1 MSVKEMCQ
9 RTVAAA
15 EEDLL
20 GISHRIHADPELGFE
35 EFRAAQ
41 LLSTELEQRGFVL
54 ERGLADMPTA
64 FRASLG
70 DGPLT
75 VGICVEYDALPGIGH
90 ACGHNVIAAAGMTAA
105 FGLAPLVDEL
115 GITLVVFG
123 TPAEENGG
131 GKVLLIEAG
140 AFEGVDL
147 AMMVHP
153 SNKEQ
158 SRTHCLAIGELRV
171 RFIGKNAH
179 ASAAP
184 YEGINAAD
192 AATLTQVAV
201 GLLRQQ
207 LHPGDQIHGFISHGG
222 EAANVIPAETELVFN
237 FRSPKLE
244 TLNRLEQRIRAC
256 VEGAATATG
265 CRYEADSDAPPYSE
279 FDNNDVLADLYKAN
293 AEALGRVFDH
303 EDDTSPVG
311 STDMANVSRVV
322 PAIHPMLDIDCG
334 SAVNHQPEFAAHCVS
349 ASADRAAIDG
359 GLSMAWTIID
369 VATDAEARGR
379 LRTARPHTPAD

>member
-1 MSVKEMCQ
+1 MSIKELCQ
-9 RTVAAA
+9 RNVEAA
-15 EEDLL
+15 EEALL

-41 LLSTELEQRGFVL
+41 LLSTELEQRGFAL
-54 ERGLADMPTA
+54 ERGLAEMPTA
-64 FRASLG
+64 FKATLG

-75 VGICVEYDALPGIGH
+75 VGVCVEYDALPGIGH

-131 GKVLLIEAG
+131 GKVLLLEAG
-140 AFEGVDL
+140 AFDGVDL

-265 CRYEADSDAPPYSE
+265 CRFEADSDAPAYSE
-279 FDNNDVLADLYKAN
+279 FNNNDVLADLYKAN

-322 PAIHPMLDIDCG
+322 PAIHPMIDIDCG
-334 SAVNHQPEFAAHCVS
+334 PAVNHQPEFAAHCVS
-349 ASADRAAIDG
+349 APADRAAIEG
-359 GLSMAWTIID
+359 GLSMAWTVID
-369 VATDAEARGR
+369 VATDEEARR
-379 LRTARPHTPAD
+379 SFSADRQHSLAD

>member
-1 MSVKEMCQ
+1 MSIKNKCQ
-9 RTVAAA
+9 RNVEAA

-20 GISHRIHADPELGFE
+20 GISHRIHADPELGFK
-35 EFRAAQ
+35 EFRAAE
-41 LLSTELEQRGFVL
+41 LLTAELEQRGFDI
-54 ERGLADMPTA
+54 EHGLAEMPTA
-64 FRASLG
+64 FKGTLG

-131 GKVLLIEAG
+131 GKILLLDDG
-140 AFEGVDL
+140 AFDGVDL

-158 SRTHCLAIGELRV
+158 ARMHCLAIGELKV

-207 LHPGDQIHGFISHGG
+207 LNPGDQIHGFVSHGG

-237 FRSPKLE
+237 FRSPRLE
-244 TLNRLEQRIRAC
+244 TLDRLEQRIRAC

-265 CRYEADSDAPPYSE
+265 CRFEASSEAPAYSE
-279 FDNNDVLADLYKAN
+279 FNTDNTLAALYQAN

-303 EDDTSPVG
+303 EDDTAPVG

-334 SAVNHQPEFAAHCVS
+334 PAVNHQPEFAAHCVS
-349 ASADRAAIDG
+349 SSADRAVIEG

-369 VATDAEARGR
+369 IATDEEARR
-379 LRTARPHTPAD
+379 SFSTDRQQPLTD

>member
-1 MSVKEMCQ
+1 MSIKDKCQ
-9 RTVAAA
+9 RNVEAA
-15 EEDLL
+15 EEALL

-41 LLSTELEQRGFVL
+41 LLSTELEQRGFAL

-64 FRASLG
+64 FKATLG

-115 GITLVVFG
+115 GITLIVFG

-131 GKVLLIEAG
+131 GKVLLLEAG
-140 AFEGVDL
+140 AFDGVDL

-265 CRYEADSDAPPYSE
+265 CRFEADSDAPAYSE
-279 FDNNDVLADLYKAN
+279 FNNNDVLADLYKAN
-293 AEALGRVFDH
+293 AESLGRVFDH

-322 PAIHPMLDIDCG
+322 PAIHPMIDIDCG
-334 SAVNHQPEFAAHCVS
+334 PAVNHQPEFAAHCVS
-349 ASADRAAIDG
+349 ASADRAAIEG
-359 GLSMAWTIID
+359 GLSMAWTVID
-369 VATDAEARGR
+369 VATDEEARR
-379 LRTARPHTPAD
+379 SFSADRQHSLAD

>member
-1 MSVKEMCQ
+1 MTIKDTCQ
-9 RTVAAA
+9 QNVEAAR
-15 EEDLL
+15 EQLL
-20 GISHRIHADPELGFE
+20 AISHRIHADPELGFE
-35 EFRAAQ
+35 EHRAAQ
-41 LLSTELEQRGFVL
+41 LLSTELEQHGFAL
-54 ERGLADMPTA
+54 ERGLAGMPTA
-64 FRASLG
+64 FRATIG
-70 DGPLT
+70 QGPLT

-90 ACGHNVIAAAGMTAA
+90 ACGHNIIAAAGMTAA
-105 FGLAPLVDEL
+105 LGLAPLVDQL

-131 GKVLLIEAG
+131 GKILLLDDG
-140 AFEGVDL
+140 AFDGVDL

-158 SRTHCLAIGELRV
+158 ARMHCLAIGELKV

-184 YEGINAAD
+184 YEGVNAAD
-192 AATLTQVAV
+192 AATLTQVAI

-207 LHPGDQIHGFISHGG
+207 LHPGDQIHGYVSHGG

-244 TLNRLEQRIRAC
+244 TLDRLEQRIRAC
-256 VEGAATATG
+256 IEGAATATG
-265 CRYEADSDAPPYSE
+265 CRFEAGSEAPPYSE
-279 FDNNDVLADLYKAN
+279 FNTDGTLAALYQAN

-303 EDDTSPVG
+303 EDDTAPVG

-334 SAVNHQPEFAAHCVS
+334 TAVNHQPEFAAHCIS
-349 ASADRAAIDG
+349 APADRAAIEG

-369 VATDAEARGR
+369 VATDEATRR
-379 LRTARPHTPAD
+379 SFHADRRPSLID

>member
-140 AFEGVDL
+140 AFDGVDL

-279 FDNNDVLADLYKAN
+279 FDNNDVLADLYRAN

>member
-140 AFEGVDL
+140 AFDGVDL

-349 ASADRAAIDG
+349 TSADRAAIDG

>member
-1 MSVKEMCQ
+1 MSIKELCQ
-9 RTVAAA
+9 RNVEAA
-15 EEDLL
+15 EEALL

-35 EFRAAQ
+35 EFRAAE
-41 LLSTELEQRGFVL
+41 LLSTELEQRGFAL
-54 ERGLADMPTA
+54 ERGLAEMPTA
-64 FRASLG
+64 FKATLG

-131 GKVLLIEAG
+131 GKVLLLEAG
-140 AFEGVDL
+140 AFDGVDL

-265 CRYEADSDAPPYSE
+265 CRFEADSDAPAYSE
-279 FDNNDVLADLYKAN
+279 FNNNDVLADLYKAN

-322 PAIHPMLDIDCG
+322 PAIHPMIDIDCG
-334 SAVNHQPEFAAHCVS
+334 PAVNHQPEFAAHCVS
-349 ASADRAAIDG
+349 APADRAAIEG
-359 GLSMAWTIID
+359 GLSMAWTVID
-369 VATDAEARGR
+369 VATDEEARR
-379 LRTARPHTPAD
+379 SFSADRQHSLAD

>member
-1 MSVKEMCQ
+1 MSIKDKCQ
-9 RTVAAA
+9 RNVEAA
-15 EEDLL
+15 EEALL

-41 LLSTELEQRGFVL
+41 LLSTELEQRGFAL

-64 FRASLG
+64 FKATLG

-115 GITLVVFG
+115 GITLIVFG

-131 GKVLLIEAG
+131 GKVLLLEAG
-140 AFEGVDL
+140 VFDGVDL

-265 CRYEADSDAPPYSE
+265 CRFEADSDAPAYSE
-279 FDNNDVLADLYKAN
+279 FNNNDVLADLYKAN
-293 AEALGRVFDH
+293 AESLGRVFDH

-322 PAIHPMLDIDCG
+322 PAIHPMIDIDCG
-334 SAVNHQPEFAAHCVS
+334 PAVNHQPEFAAHCVS
-349 ASADRAAIDG
+349 ASADRAAIEG
-359 GLSMAWTIID
+359 GLSMAWTVID
-369 VATDAEARGR
+369 VATDEEARR
-379 LRTARPHTPAD
+379 SFSADRQHSLAD

>member
-1 MSVKEMCQ
+1 MSIKEMCQ
-9 RTVAAA
+9 RNVEAS
-15 EEDLL
+15 EEVLL

-35 EFRAAQ
+35 EVRAAQ
-41 LLSTELEQRGFVL
+41 LLSTALEERGFVL
-54 ERGLADMPTA
+54 ERGLAEMPTA
-64 FRASLG
+64 FKAALG

-131 GKVLLIEAG
+131 GKVLLLEAG
-140 AFEGVDL
+140 AFDGVDL

-265 CRYEADSDAPPYSE
+265 CRFEADSDAPAYSE
-279 FDNNDVLADLYKAN
+279 FNNNNVLADLYKAN
-293 AEALGRVFDH
+293 AEALGRTFDH
-303 EDDTSPVG
+303 EDDASPVG
-311 STDMANVSRVV
+311 STDMANVSRIV

-349 ASADRAAIDG
+349 APADRAAIEG
-359 GLSMAWTIID
+359 GLSMAWTVID
-369 VATDAEARGR
+369 VATDEEAR
-379 LRTARPHTPAD
+379 HSF